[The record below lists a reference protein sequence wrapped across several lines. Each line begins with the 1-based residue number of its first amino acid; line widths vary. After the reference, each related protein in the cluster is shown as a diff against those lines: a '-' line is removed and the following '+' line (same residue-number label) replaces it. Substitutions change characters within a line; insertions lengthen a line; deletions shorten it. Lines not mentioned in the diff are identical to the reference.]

1 MGKIL
6 WQGRRSFR
14 SQIGLI
20 CLFIL
25 GFFFNY
31 QLKALLP
38 LKVYQ
43 FFNFCLIIILLEIVR
58 RVYDTKYQVT
68 DEHIIEERGLLNILY
83 QKNTINIEDIKDI
96 KVWQTLLGR
105 IFNFGTVTIGTA
117 AESFEEI
124 VFDGVKNPTK
134 LSKFIKNL
142 SLKTKTQSTE

>member
-1 MGKIL
+1 M
-6 WQGRRSFR
+6 
-14 SQIGLI
+14 
-20 CLFIL
+20 
-25 GFFFNY
+25 
-31 QLKALLP
+31 P